1 MKLDFIQTTTK
12 QENLLD
18 EFYTTLT
25 IDQFKCIRSK
35 TKYIIYTF
43 TKAPHKKTIVKLTQ
57 DKQGNIHLWI
67 RFSSSNNYSSY
78 FNQMLI
84 KTLEEDDYKYVGCY
98 EYCHECDIKKGYT
111 VISPLGTYFRC
122 HKELIHVGRI
132 DEVPLLEAIDLIHQ
146 QDHFENQNLL
156 NGLNQK

>member
-1 MKLDFIQTTTK
+1 MNFDFISVNDQ
-12 QENLLD
+12 Q
-18 EFYTTLT
+18 LT
-25 IDQFKCIRSK
+25 PLNMLYESLIQAHYKCVRSK
-35 TKYIIYTF
+35 TKDIIYTF
-43 TKAPHKKTIVKLTQ
+43 TKAPHKKTIVKITQ

-111 VISPLGTYFRC
+111 VISPLGSYFRC
-122 HKELIHVGRI
+122 HKELIHVGII
-132 DEVPLLEAIDLIHQ
+132 DELPLGEALKLINQ
-146 QDHFENQNLL
+146 QDHFETQNYLTSI
-156 NGLNQK
+156 

>member
-1 MKLDFIQTTTK
+1 MNLDFLSINDQ
-12 QENLLD
+12 QL
-18 EFYTTLT
+18 TTLNT
-25 IDQFKCIRSK
+25 LYDFLIQSQFKCVRSK
-35 TKYIIYTF
+35 TKDIIYTF
-43 TKAPHKKTIVKLTQ
+43 TKASHKKNIIKLTQ

-111 VISPLGTYFRC
+111 VITPKETYFRC
-122 HKELIHVGRI
+122 HKELIHIGRI
-132 DEVPLLEAIDLIHQ
+132 DEVPLLEAIDLIYQ
-146 QDHFENQNLL
+146 QDLYETQSYEEN
-156 NGLNQK
+156 KK